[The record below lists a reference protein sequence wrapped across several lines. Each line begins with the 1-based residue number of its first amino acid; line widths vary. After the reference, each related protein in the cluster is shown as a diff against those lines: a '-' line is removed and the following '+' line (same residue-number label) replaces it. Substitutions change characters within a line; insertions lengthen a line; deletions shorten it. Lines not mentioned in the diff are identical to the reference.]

1 MSAVDGPK
9 ISAGLVQRVK
19 NILVKPD
26 AEWAAIESEPASIQG
41 LFTGYAAIL
50 AAIGPLCGIVG
61 RSLLGMGLF
70 HVSIIAAVVGAVV
83 GWVLSLAGVF
93 LFGLVIEA
101 LAPSFDG
108 TKDRLSAFKVAVYSW
123 TAAWLAGVF
132 QIFLPLAPLG
142 ILGLYSFYLLYRG
155 LPVLMKAPQEKA
167 LGYTAVTVIIGV
179 VIYAVVL
186 GVAASVMTFGLLTR
200 FY

>member
-50 AAIGPLCGIVG
+50 AAIGPICGIVG
-61 RSLLGMGLF
+61 HSVLGVGLF
-70 HVSIIAAVVGAVV
+70 HVSIIAAVVGAVI
-83 GWVLSLAGVF
+83 GWALSLAGVF
-93 LFGLVIEA
+93 LFGFVIEA

-108 TKDRLSAFKVAVYSW
+108 TKDRVSAFKVAVYSW

-132 QIFLPLAPLG
+132 QIFLPLAPLA

-167 LGYTAVTVIIGV
+167 LVYTIVTVIVGV
-179 VIYAVVL
+179 VINAVVL
-186 GVAASVMTFGLLTR
+186 GVAASVMTLGLLTR